1 MNKGY
6 VCCNSTN
13 MIYQVNVEKD
23 FQLQFQNT
31 FEHTMQEFVLSVN
44 EPSKPRVK
52 DQNWKNRLYNAENKF
67 DKLFV

>member
-1 MNKGY
+1 
-6 VCCNSTN
+6 
-13 MIYQVNVEKD
+13 VNVEKD

-52 DQNWKNRLYNAENKF
+52 DQN
-67 DKLFV
+67 

>member
-1 MNKGY
+1 M
-6 VCCNSTN
+6 
-13 MIYQVNVEKD
+13 NVEKD

-52 DQNWKNRLYNAENKF
+52 DQNWKTDCIMQKIDLINCMSNQKSS
-67 DKLFV
+67 